1 MKLVWSP
8 EALQDLT
15 EVRAYIARD
24 NPAAATKVVKRIVS
38 LVSTQLPSNPES
50 GRIGRVP
57 GTRELVITK
66 SPFVVPYR
74 VRAGTIEIL
83 RVYHAARMWPKSL

>member
-15 EVRAYIARD
+15 ELRAYIAQD
-24 NPAAATKVVKRIVS
+24 NPAAATKVVDRIVS
-38 LVSTQLPSNPES
+38 LVSTQLPSNPKS

-57 GTRELVITK
+57 GTRELVISK

-74 VRAGTIEIL
+74 LRSDTIEIL
-83 RVYHAARMWPKSL
+83 RVYHAARMWPKTL

>member
-24 NPAAATKVVKRIVS
+24 NPAAATKAVRRIVS
-38 LVSTQLPSNPES
+38 LVSTQLPANPES
-50 GRIGRVP
+50 GRIGRVS
-57 GTRELVITK
+57 GTRELVISR

-74 VRAGTIEIL
+74 VRAGPIEIL
-83 RVYHAARMWPKSL
+83 RVYHAARMWPKTL

>member
-8 EALQDLT
+8 EALQDLI

-24 NPAAATKVVKRIVS
+24 IPAAATKAVARIVT

-57 GTRELVITK
+57 GTRELMISK
-66 SPFVVPYR
+66 SPFIVPYR
-74 VRAGTIEIL
+74 LRSGTIEIL
-83 RVYHAARMWPKSL
+83 RVYHAARMWPKTL